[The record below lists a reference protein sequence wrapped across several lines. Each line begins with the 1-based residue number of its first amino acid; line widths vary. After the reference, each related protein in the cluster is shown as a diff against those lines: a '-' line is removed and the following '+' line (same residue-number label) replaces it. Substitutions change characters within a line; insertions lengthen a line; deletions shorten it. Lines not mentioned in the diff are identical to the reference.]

1 MAECGGRVQLTRLV
15 IKGFQSFGPEPT
27 TISLHRRTFL
37 LGPNGA
43 GKTAILHALSRLFGY
58 GPELRRV
65 RPTDFHRP
73 ASSPTDGS
81 LGGLTELWIE
91 AHFEYFELTDDDG
104 IYPTVPPSF
113 RHMTLLTPD
122 GGVPQLRVR
131 LTATIDED
139 GQIDESIV
147 YVTEVDGDGEPIKTS
162 AMNRHDRATIQVH
175 YLPARRDPAD
185 HIRYTTTSLF
195 GRLLRSANWV
205 DERESIEDLADQ
217 LSGVL
222 AGHAAVEGL
231 GSQLA
236 ERWSAMHHGSYLTNP
251 VVSFDTSD
259 IDALLR
265 HLTIRFGPAPGATQ
279 IDFNLLSDGQ
289 QSLLYIALIL
299 AVQTIGRRVLAG
311 ELTEFDPVK
320 LRPPVFVLLAVEEPE
335 NSLSPHHLGRVLSEL
350 TSFSENNDAQ
360 VVLATHSPA
369 LLRRVPPEE
378 IRYLCLDG
386 TRCTTIASIKLPEGS
401 DEAAKYV
408 REAVLAYPE
417 LYFSRLVVLGEG
429 DSEEVVLPR
438 LFSAHGLLTDHLS
451 VSVVPLGGRHVNHFW
466 RLLAGLGIPHVTLLD
481 LDAGRHQGG
490 WGRLRY
496 ALHQHRAHAGASGDS
511 VNEDL
516 ADLPAWDSADR
527 PDKHDSGT
535 KVIERL
541 EEVGVYF
548 SAPMDLD
555 YAMLTAYPNAYGV
568 AASDLHS
575 IDDGAITAVL
585 GKNHGPIEQYS
596 DDEQALF
603 DAYGERFRR
612 GSKPAAHLQA
622 LARLSDDDLIANLP
636 NAYQRLISAIV
647 TKLKAIPE

>member
-1 MAECGGRVQLTRLV
+1 MQLTTLV
-15 IKGFQSFGPEPT
+15 VKGFQSFGPEPT
-27 TISLHRRTFL
+27 TISLNRRTFL

-65 RPTDFHRP
+65 RPFDFHRP
-73 ASSPTDGS
+73 ASPPTDGS
-81 LGGLTELWIE
+81 PNALAELWIE
-91 AHFEYFELTDDDG
+91 AHFEYLELTDDDG
-104 IYPTVPPSF
+104 TYPTIPPSF
-113 RHMTLLTPD
+113 RHMTLLSPD
-122 GGVPQLRVR
+122 GIPQLRVR

-139 GQIDESIV
+139 GQIDESIA
-147 YVTEVDGDGEPIKTS
+147 YVTEVDDDGEPIKTS
-162 AMNRHDRATIQVH
+162 TMNRHDRSMVQVH

-185 HIRYTTTSLF
+185 HIRYTTTSLL
-195 GRLLRSANWV
+195 GRLLRSANWI
-205 DERESIEDLADQ
+205 DERESIEDLAGQ
-217 LSGVL
+217 LSGLL
-222 AGHAAVEGL
+222 AGHSAVEGL

-236 ERWSAMHHGSYLTNP
+236 ERWSAMHRGSYFSNP
-251 VVSFDTSD
+251 AVSFDTSD

-265 HLTIRFGPAPGATQ
+265 HLTIRFGPAPGATHV
-279 IDFNLLSDGQ
+279 DFNLLSDGQ

-299 AVQTIGRRVLAG
+299 AMQTIGRRVLAG

-350 TSFSENNDAQ
+350 TSFSENNGAQ

-378 IRYLCLDG
+378 IRYLCLDEA
-386 TRCTTIASIKLPEGS
+386 RCTKIASIKLPEGT
-401 DEAAKYV
+401 DEASKYV

-438 LFSAHGLLTDHLS
+438 LFVAHGLMTDHAS

-481 LDAGRHQGG
+481 LDVGRHQGG
-490 WGRLRY
+490 WGRLQY
-496 ALHQHRAHAGASGDS
+496 ALHQHRAHSGGPVDF
-511 VNEDL
+511 VNENL
-516 ADLPAWDSADR
+516 ANLLAWDSADR
-527 PDKHDSGT
+527 PDKNDVGI

-548 SAPMDLD
+548 SAPLDLD
-555 YAMLTAYPNAYGV
+555 YAMLTSYPNAYGV
-568 AASDLHS
+568 AAPAPDSV
-575 IDDGAITAVL
+575 DDGVVAAVL
-585 GKNHGPIEQYS
+585 GKSHGPIEQYNH
-596 DDEQALF
+596 DEQALF
-603 DAYGERFRR
+603 DAYGERFKR
-612 GSKPAAHLQA
+612 GSKPAAHIEA

-636 NAYQRLISAIV
+636 DVYRRLISAIV
-647 TKLKAIPE
+647 IRLEGIPE

>member
-1 MAECGGRVQLTRLV
+1 MQLTTLV
-15 IKGFQSFGPEPT
+15 VMGFQSFGPEPT
-27 TISLHRRTFL
+27 TIDLNRRTFL

-65 RPTDFHRP
+65 RPSDFHQP
-73 ASSPTDGS
+73 ASPTLDGS
-81 LGGLTELWIE
+81 PDALAELWIE
-91 AHFEYFELTDDDG
+91 AHFEYPELTDDDG
-104 IYPTVPPSF
+104 TYPTVPPSF
-113 RHMTLLTPD
+113 RHMTLLSPD
-122 GGVPQLRVR
+122 DIPQLRVR

-139 GQIDESIV
+139 GQIDESIA
-147 YVTEVDGDGEPIKTS
+147 YITEVDADGEPIKTS
-162 AMNRHDRATIQVH
+162 TMNRHDRSMVQVH

-185 HIRYTTTSLF
+185 HIRFTTTSLL
-195 GRLLRSANWV
+195 GRLLRSANWI
-205 DERESIEDLADQ
+205 DERESIEDLAGQ
-217 LSGVL
+217 LSALL
-222 AGHAAVEGL
+222 AGHSAVEGL

-236 ERWSAMHHGSYLTNP
+236 ERWSAMHRGSYFSNP
-251 VVSFDTSD
+251 AVSFDTSD
-259 IDALLR
+259 IDTLLR

-279 IDFNLLSDGQ
+279 VDFNLLSDGQ

-299 AVQTIGRRVLAG
+299 AMQTIGRRVLAG
-311 ELTEFDPVK
+311 ELTDFDPVK

-350 TSFSENNDAQ
+350 TSFSEYNGAQ

-378 IRYLCLDG
+378 IRYLCLDEA
-386 TRCTTIASIKLPEGS
+386 RCTTIASIELPEGT
-401 DEAAKYV
+401 DEASKYV

-438 LFSAHGLLTDHLS
+438 MFVAHGLMTDHAS

-481 LDAGRHQGG
+481 LDGGRHQGG

-496 ALHQHRAHAGASGDS
+496 ALRQHRAHSGGPVDF
-511 VNEDL
+511 VNENL

-527 PDKHDSGT
+527 PDKNDAGIR
-535 KVIERL
+535 VIERL
-541 EEVGVYF
+541 EEIGVYF
-548 SAPMDLD
+548 SAPLDLD

-568 AASDLHS
+568 AQPGPDSV
-575 IDDGAITAVL
+575 DDGVIAAVL
-585 GKNHGPIEQYS
+585 GKSHGPIEQYNY
-596 DDEQALF
+596 DEQSIF
-603 DAYGERFRR
+603 DAYSERFKR
-612 GSKPAAHLQA
+612 GSKPAAHIEA
-622 LARLSDDDLIANLP
+622 LARLSDDDLMANLP
-636 NAYQRLISAIV
+636 DVYRRLISAIV
-647 TKLKAIPE
+647 SRLEGIPE

>member
-1 MAECGGRVQLTRLV
+1 MQLTTLV
-15 IKGFQSFGPEPT
+15 LKGFQSFGPEPT
-27 TISLHRRTFL
+27 TIGFNRRTFL

-65 RPTDFHRP
+65 RPSDFHRP

-81 LGGLTELWIE
+81 PNALVELWIE
-91 AHFEYFELTDDDG
+91 ARFEYPELTDDDG
-104 IYPTVPPSF
+104 TYPTVPPSF
-113 RHMTLLTPD
+113 RHMTLLIPN
-122 GGVPQLRVR
+122 GVPQLRVR

-139 GQIDESIV
+139 GQIDESVV
-147 YVTEVDGDGEPIKTS
+147 YVTEVDDDGEPIKTS
-162 AMNRHDRATIQVH
+162 TMNRHDRSMAQVH

-185 HIRYTTTSLF
+185 HIRYTTTSLL
-195 GRLLRSANWV
+195 GRLLRSANWI
-205 DERESIEDLADQ
+205 DERESIEDLAAQ
-217 LSGVL
+217 LSGLL
-222 AGHAAVEGL
+222 AGHSAVEGL
-231 GSQLA
+231 GSHLA
-236 ERWSAMHHGSYLTNP
+236 ERWSAMHRGAYFANP
-251 VVSFDTSD
+251 TVSFDTSD

-265 HLTIRFGPAPGATQ
+265 HLTIRFGPAPGATNV
-279 IDFNLLSDGQ
+279 DFNLLSDGQ

-299 AVQTIGRRVLAG
+299 AMQTIGRRVLAG

-350 TSFSENNDAQ
+350 TSFSESNDAQ

-378 IRYLCLDG
+378 IRYLCLDEA
-386 TRCTTIASIKLPEGS
+386 RCTTIASIRLPEGT

-429 DSEEVVLPR
+429 DSEEIVLPR
-438 LFSAHGLLTDHLS
+438 LLVAHGLMTDHAS

-466 RLLAGLGIPHVTLLD
+466 RLLAGLGIPHITLLD

-496 ALHQHRAHAGASGDS
+496 ALHQHRAHPGTPIDLA
-511 VNEDL
+511 NEDL
-516 ADLPAWDSADR
+516 ANLPAWDSADR
-527 PDKHDSGT
+527 PDKSDVGM
-535 KVIERL
+535 KMIERL

-548 SAPMDLD
+548 SAPLDLD
-555 YAMLTAYPNAYGV
+555 YAMLTAYPNAYHV
-568 AASDLHS
+568 AAPDLDS
-575 IDDGAITAVL
+575 VDAGTIAAVL
-585 GKNHGPIEQYS
+585 GKSRGPTEQY
-596 DDEQALF
+596 DQDEQALF
-603 DAYGERFRR
+603 DSYAERFKR
-612 GSKPAAHLQA
+612 GSKPAAHIEA
-622 LARLSDDDLIANLP
+622 LARLSDDDLIATLP
-636 NAYQRLISAIV
+636 DVYGRLISAIV
-647 TKLKAIPE
+647 TRLEGIPE

>member
-1 MAECGGRVQLTRLV
+1 MQLTAV
-15 IKGFQSFGPEPT
+15 VMKGFQSFGPKPT
-27 TISLHRRTFL
+27 TLSFSRRTFL

-43 GKTAILHALSRLFGY
+43 GKTAVLHALSRLFGY
-58 GPELRRV
+58 GPEMRKV
-65 RPTDFHRP
+65 RPADFHRP
-73 ASSPTDGS
+73 ASPSTDGVAS
-81 LGGLTELWIE
+81 ALAELWIE
-91 AHFEYFELTDDDG
+91 AHFDYPELKDDG
-104 IYPTVPPSF
+104 TYPTVPPSF
-113 RHMTLLTPD
+113 RHMTLLVPD
-122 GGVPQLRVR
+122 GVPQLRVR

-147 YVTEVDGDGEPIKTS
+147 YVTEVDNDGEPLKTS

-195 GRLLRSANWV
+195 GRLLRSANWI
-205 DERESIEDLADQ
+205 DERESIENLADQ

-231 GSQLA
+231 GSELA
-236 ERWSAMHHGSYLTNP
+236 ERWSAMHRGSYFANP
-251 VVSFDTSD
+251 AVSFDTSD

-265 HLTIRFGPAPGATQ
+265 HLTIRFGPAPGAAHVE
-279 IDFNLLSDGQ
+279 FNLLSDGQ

-378 IRYLCLDG
+378 VRYLCLDKA
-386 TRCTTIASIKLPEGS
+386 RCTTVASIKLPEGT

-438 LFSAHGLLTDHLS
+438 LFSARGLMTDHVS

-496 ALHQHRAHAGASGDS
+496 ALHQLRAHSSAPGDLAYT
-511 VNEDL
+511 DL
-516 ADLPAWDSADR
+516 ADLPAWDSAHR
-527 PDKHDSGT
+527 PDKDDTGT
-535 KVIERL
+535 KVIEGL
-541 EEVGVYF
+541 EYVGVYF
-548 SAPMDLD
+548 SAPLDLD
-555 YAMLTAYPNAYGV
+555 YAMLTAYPAAYGV
-568 AASDLHS
+568 TAPDLDS
-575 IDDGAITAVL
+575 VDDGAITAVV
-585 GKNHGPIEQYS
+585 GKSHGPDEQY
-596 DDEQALF
+596 DHDEQALF
-603 DAYGERFRR
+603 DAYGQRFKR
-612 GSKPAAHLQA
+612 GSKPAAHLEA
-622 LARLSDDDLIANLP
+622 LAGLSDGDLIANLP
-636 NAYQRLISAIV
+636 EVYGRLISAIV
-647 TKLKAIPE
+647 TRLEGIPE